1 MCDTV
6 SIAIDGPA
14 AAGKSTVARKVAHAL
29 TYIYVDTGAM
39 YRALTLKTIK
49 EGADLSSEK
58 EVLEVLMKCDI
69 QFEQTDEGQLVFVNG
84 EEITK
89 EIRTDEVTRH
99 VSAVSSYPEVRIEMV
114 NRQQKMIA
122 GQNVVM
128 DGRDIGTKVIPEA
141 DLKIF
146 MIASVEERARRR
158 YEENKRSG
166 YESDLEVLMEE
177 IKRRDDIDSTRTASP
192 LVKAKDA
199 VEVDTTSLSIDN
211 VVERILD
218 LVNERVKTR

>member
-49 EGADLSSEK
+49 EGADLSSEE

-69 QFEQTDEGQLVFVNG
+69 QFEQTDEGQLVFING

-89 EIRTDEVTRH
+89 EIRTDEVTRN

-146 MIASVEERARRR
+146 MVASVEERARRR
-158 YEENKRSG
+158 HEENTRSG

-211 VVERILD
+211 VVEQILD
-218 LVNERVKTR
+218 LVNERVNSR

>member
-49 EGADLSSEK
+49 EGADLSSEE

-146 MIASVEERARRR
+146 MVASVEERARRR
-158 YEENKRSG
+158 HEENTRSG

-211 VVERILD
+211 VVEQILD
-218 LVNERVKTR
+218 LVNERVNSR